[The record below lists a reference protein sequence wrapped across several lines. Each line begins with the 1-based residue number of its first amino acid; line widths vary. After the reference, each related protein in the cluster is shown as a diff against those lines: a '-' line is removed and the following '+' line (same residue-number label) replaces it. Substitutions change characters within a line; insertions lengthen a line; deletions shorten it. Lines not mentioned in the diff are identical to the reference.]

1 MTKERTKLDAA
12 LAPPGAQT
20 VLPRL
25 LRRVQAQEPAHHG
38 RVAGLGMGIDLEHQ
52 FFLPILA
59 FLAYP
64 VEASRSEMSA
74 PFSKIIKC
82 AMEKLLGSDV
92 HERALARLIEV
103 LD

>member
-1 MTKERTKLDAA
+1 MRALRHAA

-52 FFLPILA
+52 FFLPV
-59 FLAYP
+59 LAYL
-64 VEASRSEMSA
+64 VEASRREMSA
-74 PFSKIIKC
+74 RSPSS
-82 AMEKLLGSDV
+82 MPDGLLQ
-92 HERALARLIEV
+92 
-103 LD
+103 